1 MTREELLKNCI
12 LSQYKSVR
20 DFCLQLD
27 VPYSTINS
35 IFKRGIMTSSVS
47 LMIAICD
54 RLNIDLD
61 SLVAGEIKEKA
72 PVLNE
77 LTLKERALILAYR
90 NNPAMQSAVDKLLG
104 VQSSAPTIGED
115 IASTI
120 SAALEK
126 TPVKK

>member
-1 MTREELLKNCI
+1 MAREDLLKNYI
-12 LSQYKSVR
+12 LSQYKSLR
-20 DFCLQLD
+20 EFCIQID
-27 VPYSTINS
+27 VPYSTLANV
-35 IFKRGIMTSSVS
+35 FQRGLMKSSVS
-47 LMIAICD
+47 LIIKICD

-61 SLVAGEIKEKA
+61 SLVSGEIKEKA

-77 LTLKERALILAYR
+77 LTLKERSLILAYR

-104 VQSSAPTIGED
+104 VQSPAPTIGED